1 MAQNLDLNIN
11 VNTDQAGKSV
21 GSLKSQLREAQAEV
35 AALADKFGATSKE
48 AIEAAKRAGELKD
61 RIGDAK
67 AMTEAFNPDA
77 KFKAVTAS
85 LSGVAGGFAAVQGAM
100 GLLGGES
107 EDVQKMLLKVQSA
120 MAISQGLQSVGE
132 AVDSFKNLGAVISN
146 ATVFQKANDIANK
159 ATAASMRL
167 LGVSAEATSIS
178 FKVLKTA
185 IVSTGI
191 GVLVIALGEAIS
203 AFQNYKNSADKA
215 AEAQQNLNNK
225 IAESAKNALKV
236 ELEFLSNQ
244 EKIDVA
250 KAKAKGA
257 SEKEIFNIEQGYR
270 RQRGEAQV
278 RFYNEVKNADKKGA
292 EEAQAEVT
300 KINADGQAAKA
311 NFDAKVLAD
320 KKQKDKDRADKEK
333 QAAKEREA
341 AELDAAKK
349 IIELKNDVE
358 VLGIKDEFEAKKK
371 AIENAL
377 AAEIE
382 DVKKNENLKS
392 ETKNALIKALN
403 EKADA
408 EIKVA
413 LNQQLDEQAK
423 IIKEKNKKLL
433 EDQRELNVIEL
444 QDKIQL
450 IDRENELL
458 ENDFEADQIRTENK
472 REYLKEQKEIEL
484 SDLDLSQSERFEIIA
499 KYANLERDLDKEI
512 ADSKKQQREEELKA
526 DQELQEA
533 KYQIAQAGLGLLS
546 SLAGDNEKLANII
559 FAISKAL
566 EIGKIITSTSGAI
579 AKVAADT
586 AEIPALIPPGI
597 PNPAFVSAVAI
608 GAKKIAALKIGA
620 GASIATIAAASIA
633 KFKSGGGSGG
643 AIQGGSAATA
653 QAPIIPQ
660 LPAAQ
665 TTNISRQSI
674 NDLGNQAVRAY
685 VIETDVTGNQQ
696 RMAAIRQ
703 RARFS

>member
-11 VNTDQAGKSV
+11 INTK
-21 GSLKSQLREAQAEV
+21 GSEVIGVIRKELSEANGELLKAQT
-35 AALADKFGATSKE
+35 LYGNYSKE
-48 AIEAAKRAGELKD
+48 AITAAQKVAELKD
-61 RIGDAK
+61 KI
-67 AMTEAFNPDA
+67 TEARKTSDLFDPGK
-77 KFKAVTAS
+77 KFQAFSGV
-85 LSGVAGGFAAVQGAM
+85 LSTVAGGLSAVQGAM
-100 GLLGGES
+100 GLLGAES
-107 EDVQKMLLKVQSA
+107 DDVQKTLLKVQSA
-120 MAISQGLQSVGE
+120 MALSQGLSSIKDSATEFTKLGKIIQST
-132 AVDSFKNLGAVISN
+132 
-146 ATVFQKANDIANK
+146 TVFQKANEIANK
-159 ATAASMRL
+159 ATAASMKL
-167 LGVSAEATSIS
+167 LGISAEVTSVS

-191 GVLVIALGEAIS
+191 GVLVIALGEAVA

-225 IAESAKNALKV
+225 IAESAKGALKA
-236 ELEFLSNQ
+236 ELDFLSNQ

-257 SEKEIFNIEQGYR
+257 SEKEIFDIEQGYR
-270 RQRGEAQV
+270 RQKGESQV
-278 RFYNEVKNADKKGA
+278 RYWNAVKDADKKGA
-292 EEAQAEVT
+292 EEAQEEVN
-300 KINADGQAAKA
+300 KINADGVAAKA

-349 IIELKNDVE
+349 IIDLKNDVE

-377 AAEIE
+377 VAEIE
-382 DVKKNENLKS
+382 DVKKNEKLKA
-392 ETKNALIKALN
+392 ETKTALIKALN
-403 EKADA
+403 DKADA

-413 LNQQLDEQAK
+413 LNQKLDEEAK
-423 IIKEKNKKLL
+423 ITKEKNKKLL
-433 EDQRELNVIEL
+433 EDQRELRVSEL

-484 SDLDLSQSERFEIIA
+484 SDLDLDQNQRFEIIT
-499 KYANLERDLDKEI
+499 KYANLERNLDKEI
-512 ADSKKQQREEELKA
+512 ADSKKQQREEELRA
-526 DQELQEA
+526 DEELQEA
-533 KYQIAQAGLGLLS
+533 KYQIAQSGLGLLS
-546 SLAGDNEKLANII
+546 SLAGENEKLANVI

-566 EIGKIITSTSGAI
+566 EIGRIISTTAGAI
-579 AKVAADT
+579 AEVNANTAA
-586 AEIPALIPPGI
+586 IPAILPPSI
-597 PNPAFVSAVAI
+597 PNPAFPIAVAI

-620 GASIATIAAASIA
+620 VASIATIAAASIA
-633 KFKSGGGSGG
+633 KFKSGGGGG
-643 AIQGGSAATA
+643 AVQGGSAATA

>member
-21 GSLKSQLREAQAEV
+21 GSLKAQLREAQAEV
-35 AALADKFGATSKE
+35 ASLADKFGVASKE

-146 ATVFQKANDIANK
+146 TTVFQKANDIANK

-167 LGVSAEATSIS
+167 LGVSAEATSVS

-191 GVLVIALGEAIS
+191 GVLVIALGEAVA
-203 AFQNYKNSADKA
+203 AFQNYKNSADRA

-225 IAESAKNALKV
+225 IAESAKGALKA
-236 ELEFLSNQ
+236 ELDFLSNQ

-257 SEKEIFNIEQGYR
+257 SEKEIFDIEQGYR
-270 RQRGEAQV
+270 RQKGESQV
-278 RFYNEVKNADKKGA
+278 RYWNAVKDADKKGA
-292 EEAQAEVT
+292 EEAQEEVN
-300 KINADGQAAKA
+300 KINADGVAAKA

-349 IIELKNDVE
+349 IIDLKNDVE

-377 AAEIE
+377 VAEIE
-382 DVKKNENLKS
+382 DVKKNEKLKA
-392 ETKNALIKALN
+392 ETKTALIKALN
-403 EKADA
+403 DKADA

-413 LNQQLDEQAK
+413 LNQKLDEEAK
-423 IIKEKNKKLL
+423 ITKEKNKKLL
-433 EDQRELNVIEL
+433 EDQRELRVSEL

-458 ENDFEADQIRTENK
+458 ENDFAADQIRTENK

-484 SDLDLSQSERFEIIA
+484 SDLDLDQSSRFEIIT
-499 KYANLERDLDKEI
+499 KYANLERNLDKEI

-526 DQELQEA
+526 DEELQEA
-533 KYQIAQAGLGLLS
+533 KYQIAQSGLGLLS
-546 SLAGDNEKLANII
+546 SLAGENEKLANVI

-566 EIGKIITSTSGAI
+566 EIGRIISTTAGAI
-579 AKVAADT
+579 TQVNANTLA
-586 AEIPALIPPGI
+586 IPAILPPALV
-597 PNPAFVSAVAI
+597 NPAFVTAAVI
-608 GAKKIAALKIGA
+608 GAKKIATLKLGA
-620 GASIATIAAASIA
+620 AASIATIAAASIS
-633 KFKSGGGSGG
+633 KFKSGGGGG
-643 AIQGGSAATA
+643 IQGGSAATA

>member
-11 VNTDQAGKSV
+11 INTK
-21 GSLKSQLREAQAEV
+21 GSEVIGVIRKELSEANGELLKAQT
-35 AALADKFGATSKE
+35 LYGNYSKE
-48 AIEAAKRAGELKD
+48 AITAAQKVAELKD
-61 RIGDAK
+61 KI
-67 AMTEAFNPDA
+67 TEARKTSDLFDPGK
-77 KFKAVTAS
+77 KFQAFSGV
-85 LSGVAGGFAAVQGAM
+85 LSTVAGGLSAVQGAM
-100 GLLGGES
+100 GLLGAES
-107 EDVQKMLLKVQSA
+107 DDVQKTLLKVQSA
-120 MAISQGLQSVGE
+120 MALSQGLSSIKDSATEFTKLGKIIQST
-132 AVDSFKNLGAVISN
+132 
-146 ATVFQKANDIANK
+146 TVFQKANEIANK
-159 ATAASMRL
+159 ATAASMKL
-167 LGVSAEATSIS
+167 LGISAEVTSVS

-191 GVLVIALGEAIS
+191 GVLVIALGEAVA

-225 IAESAKNALKV
+225 IAESAKGALKA
-236 ELEFLSNQ
+236 ELDFLSNQ

-257 SEKEIFNIEQGYR
+257 SEKEIFDIEQGYR
-270 RQRGEAQV
+270 RQKGEAQV
-278 RFYNEVKNADKKGA
+278 RYWNAVKDADKKGA
-292 EEAQAEVT
+292 EEAQEEVN
-300 KINADGQAAKA
+300 KINADGVAAKE

-320 KKQKDKDRADKEK
+320 KKQKGKDRSDKEK

-371 AIENAL
+371 AIQNGV

-382 DVKKNENLKS
+382 DVKKNEKLKA
-392 ETKNALIKALN
+392 ETKTALITALN
-403 EKADA
+403 DKADA

-413 LNQQLDEQAK
+413 LNQKLDEEAK
-423 IIKEKNKKLL
+423 ITKEKNKKLL
-433 EDQRELNVIEL
+433 EDQRELRVSEL

-484 SDLDLSQSERFEIIA
+484 SDLDLDQNQRFEIIT
-499 KYANLERDLDKEI
+499 KYANLERNLDKEI
-512 ADSKKQQREEELKA
+512 ADSKKQQREEELRA
-526 DQELQEA
+526 DEELQEA
-533 KYQIAQAGLGLLS
+533 KYQIAQSGLGLLS
-546 SLAGDNEKLANII
+546 SLAGENEKLANVI

-566 EIGKIITSTSGAI
+566 EIGRIISTTAGAI
-579 AKVAADT
+579 TQVNANTLA
-586 AEIPALIPPGI
+586 IPAILPPALV
-597 PNPAFVSAVAI
+597 NPAFVTAAVI
-608 GAKKIAALKIGA
+608 GAKKIATLKLGA
-620 GASIATIAAASIA
+620 AASIATIAAASIS
-633 KFKSGGGSGG
+633 KFKSGGGGG
-643 AIQGGSAATA
+643 GGIQGGSAATA

>member
-167 LGVSAEATSIS
+167 LGVSAEATSVS

-292 EEAQAEVT
+292 EEAQAEVN

-484 SDLDLSQSERFEIIA
+484 SDLDLTQSERFEIIA

-566 EIGKIITSTSGAI
+566 EIGRIISTTAGAI
-579 AKVAADT
+579 AQINANT
-586 AEIPALIPPGI
+586 ASIPAILPPSL

-633 KFKSGGGSGG
+633 KFKSGGGGGG

>member
-35 AALADKFGATSKE
+35 ASLADKFGVASKE

-146 ATVFQKANDIANK
+146 TTVFQKANDIANK

-167 LGVSAEATSIS
+167 LGVSAEATSVS

-191 GVLVIALGEAIS
+191 GVLVIALGEAVA

-225 IAESAKNALKV
+225 IAESAKGALKA
-236 ELEFLSNQ
+236 ELDFLSNQ

-257 SEKEIFNIEQGYR
+257 TEKEIFDIEQGYR
-270 RQRGEAQV
+270 RQKGEAQV
-278 RFYNEVKNADKKGA
+278 RYWNAVKDADKKGA
-292 EEAQAEVT
+292 EEAQEEVN
-300 KINADGQAAKA
+300 KINADGVAAKA

-320 KKQKDKDRADKEK
+320 KKQKGKDRADKEK
-333 QAAKEREA
+333 QEAKEREA

-377 AAEIE
+377 VAEIE
-382 DVKKNENLKS
+382 DVKKNEKLKA
-392 ETKNALIKALN
+392 ETKTALIKALN
-403 EKADA
+403 DKADA

-413 LNQQLDEQAK
+413 LNQKLDEEAK
-423 IIKEKNKKLL
+423 ITKEKNKKLL
-433 EDQRELNVIEL
+433 EDQRELRVSEL

-484 SDLDLSQSERFEIIA
+484 SDLDLDQSSRFEIIT
-499 KYANLERDLDKEI
+499 KYANLERNLDKEI

-526 DQELQEA
+526 DEQLQEA
-533 KYQIAQAGLGLLS
+533 KYQIAQSGLGLLS
-546 SLAGDNEKLANII
+546 SLAGENEKLANVI

-566 EIGKIITSTSGAI
+566 EIGRIISTTAGAI
-579 AKVAADT
+579 AEVNANTAA
-586 AEIPALIPPGI
+586 IPAILPPSI
-597 PNPAFVSAVAI
+597 PNPAFPIAVAI

-620 GASIATIAAASIA
+620 VASIATIAAASIA
-633 KFKSGGGSGG
+633 KFKSGGGGG
-643 AIQGGSAATA
+643 AVQGGSAATA